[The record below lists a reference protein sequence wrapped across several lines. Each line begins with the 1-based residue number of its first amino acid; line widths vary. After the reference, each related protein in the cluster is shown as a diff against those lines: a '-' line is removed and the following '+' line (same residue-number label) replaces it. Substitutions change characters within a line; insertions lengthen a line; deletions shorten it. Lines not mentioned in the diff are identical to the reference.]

1 MHSMRLSRGTA
12 IAALAAALVIGVGGG
27 VLAYSTWGSS
37 TKTVVRQVTVDNST
51 PASSTDTLSV
61 GEIYRRANKGVV
73 ELTVSSTQNSP
84 FGQSQGQR
92 AQGSGFVYDTSGNV
106 ITNEHVVDGATSIS
120 VKFWNGA
127 TYKGTVVGT
136 DPSTDLAIVHVD
148 APSSVF
154 VPLSL
159 GDSSKVAVG
168 DGVVAIGSP
177 FGLEETVTSG
187 IVSALHRQIDAPN
200 NFTISDAIQTDAAI
214 NHGNSG
220 GPLLDMHGRVIGVN
234 AQIQSDSGGN
244 EGVGFAIPANTVKS
258 IASQILANGK
268 AEHAFLGVRAV
279 TIPASVAGDLNLAA
293 GAEIATVRPG
303 TPAAKAGLHASTGTR
318 TVNGQAFPTGGDVIT
333 SVGGTKITTVDG
345 LIAAVNAKKPGDI
358 VSITYLRAGKSHT
371 VRVTLTSRPSQ

>member
-37 TKTVVRQVTVDNST
+37 TKTVVRQVTVDSST

-73 ELTVSSTQNSP
+73 ELTVSSTQN
-84 FGQSQGQR
+84 
-92 AQGSGFVYDTSGNV
+92 
-106 ITNEHVVDGATSIS
+106 
-120 VKFWNGA
+120 
-127 TYKGTVVGT
+127 
-136 DPSTDLAIVHVD
+136 
-148 APSSVF
+148 
-154 VPLSL
+154 
-159 GDSSKVAVG
+159 
-168 DGVVAIGSP
+168 SP

-345 LIAAVNAKKPGDI
+345 LIAAVNAKKPGDV
-358 VSITYLRAGKSHT
+358 VSITYVRAGKSHM